1 MRVWKD
7 KEKKFKQLINILRD
21 NLDKPTEMHTH
32 EFVEIEYVLS
42 GSGVQLINGVEYP
55 VHRGDLIY
63 LKKGDY
69 HTYFSTNQLR
79 ILNLFNH
86 RNINDLV
93 PEIIYYYLFQGL
105 SLTAIE
111 VKLFRTED
119 YHGWLSKTF
128 LNYYGIDTEKENK
141 GIYANKTVPEVVNEL
156 YKSSEIAHIRVAK
169 LLKEKYL

>member
-1 MRVWKD
+1 MKPY
-7 KEKKFKQLINILRD
+7 KFKFI
-21 NLDKPTEMHTH
+21 
-32 EFVEIEYVLS
+32 
-42 GSGVQLINGVEYP
+42 
-55 VHRGDLIY
+55 
-63 LKKGDY
+63 
-69 HTYFSTNQLR
+69 
-79 ILNLFNH
+79 
-86 RNINDLV
+86 V